1 MELRCVACIPLRNV
15 SNLGVLLLGHF
26 AIEHGVTKTKKDG
39 AVVSKVKDLP
49 KGLRKQILELP
60 RDGPARRVE
69 MGKFMSRFELSKL
82 VGSKTAAMKVIG
94 RCLNFLTK
102 TFVLKVDEFLHQFK
116 GKDGEKPKR
125 ERVIDKLDIAGLVLR
140 QRDEAFTDDEVNP
153 TTLLLV
159 DEFNA
164 LDPHYTYT
172 KKELVTGDD
181 NSVSGDDKNGVELIE
196 EQYNEGVESGRIVG
210 PD

>member
-1 MELRCVACIPLRNV
+1 MGEL
-15 SNLGVLLLGHF
+15 
-26 AIEHGVTKTKKDG
+26 
-39 AVVSKVKDLP
+39 
-49 KGLRKQILELP
+49 
-60 RDGPARRVE
+60 
-69 MGKFMSRFELSKL
+69 MSRFELRKL
-82 VGSKTAAMKVIG
+82 VGSKTATMKVIG

-102 TFVLKVDEFLHQFK
+102 TFVLKVDELLHGVK
-116 GKDGEKPKR
+116 GKDGDKPKH

-181 NSVSGDDKNGVELIE
+181 NSVSGDNENGVELIE